1 MNVKFL
7 SSNFLEITHKLV
19 TVLCDGSFLVLL
31 TWLLWLQDL
40 EEGEEDDEKT
50 STGKDSS
57 DDTEKS
63 DKEEDSTRVGSPK
76 VKIAKI
82 AKTAKSSGLTI
93 RSMQCEISSIP
104 LNLVKKHQIVLV
116 NEMKSVFTFQNET
129 PYLYITDF
137 IWY

>member
-7 SSNFLEITHKLV
+7 SSDFLEITHKLV

-82 AKTAKSSGLTI
+82 KQQQRVQGSPSEVCSVKSVPYLYI
-93 RSMQCEISSIP
+93 
-104 LNLVKKHQIVLV
+104 NLVKK
-116 NEMKSVFTFQNET
+116 T
-129 PYLYITDF
+129 PNCPCK
-137 IWY
+137 

>member
-1 MNVKFL
+1 MNVEFL
-7 SSNFLEITHKLV
+7 SSDILKKKIEITHKLV

-93 RSMQCEISSIP
+93 RSMQHVKSVAYLYI
-104 LNLVKKHQIVLV
+104 NLVKK
-116 NEMKSVFTFQNET
+116 T
-129 PYLYITDF
+129 PNCPCK
-137 IWY
+137 

>member
-1 MNVKFL
+1 M
-7 SSNFLEITHKLV
+7 

-76 VKIAKI
+76 VAKI

>member
-1 MNVKFL
+1 M
-7 SSNFLEITHKLV
+7 

-76 VKIAKI
+76 VKIAK
-82 AKTAKSSGLTI
+82 TAKSSGLTI
-93 RSMQCEISSIP
+93 RSMQHVKSVPYLYI
-104 LNLVKKHQIVLV
+104 NLVKK
-116 NEMKSVFTFQNET
+116 T
-129 PYLYITDF
+129 PNCPCK
-137 IWY
+137 

>member
-1 MNVKFL
+1 M
-7 SSNFLEITHKLV
+7 

-76 VKIAKI
+76 VKIAK
-82 AKTAKSSGLTI
+82 TAKSSGLTI

-104 LNLVKKHQIVLV
+104 LY
-116 NEMKSVFTFQNET
+116 KSSEKNTK
-129 PYLYITDF
+129 LSL
-137 IWY
+137 